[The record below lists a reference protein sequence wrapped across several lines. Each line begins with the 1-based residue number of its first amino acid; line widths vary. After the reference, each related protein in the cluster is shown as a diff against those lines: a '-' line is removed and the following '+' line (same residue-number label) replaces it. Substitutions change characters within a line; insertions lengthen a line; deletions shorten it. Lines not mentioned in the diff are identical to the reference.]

1 MISVIV
7 PVYNVEKYLNECVES
22 LISQTCCDIE
32 IILVDDGS
40 RDSSGKLCDEW
51 AAEHDNITVIHKQNG
66 GLSSAR
72 NAGLDAAKGEYISFI
87 DSDDIVDHDMMARM
101 KDALDEHPDVSFAAC
116 YLETFIEGTNMKNF
130 HLPIDSEGRTAAV
143 TYLREILR
151 HKADNAVC
159 SKMFRASAIGELRF
173 VLGRINEDILFM
185 TSFLER
191 NWEDVYVIPEGLY
204 KYRIRPGSITQQIN
218 PRLYDFIENAF
229 TIKEHICRSYGD
241 EFESET
247 NGYIYHE
254 MVNFI
259 STIQKYKAK
268 EQFREKMSYCLNYLS
283 THRKDFI
290 SNRNCSIMK
299 KLKLALVLISPGLY
313 RFMLKYK

>member
-22 LISQTCCDIE
+22 LIAQTCGDME

-40 RDSSGKLCDEW
+40 KDSSGSICDTL
-51 AAEHDNITVIHKQNG
+51 AAEHANITVIHKQNG

-72 NAGLDAAKGEYISFI
+72 NAGLDAAKGEYVSFI
-87 DSDDIVDHDMMARM
+87 DSDDIIDPDMMAKM
-101 KDALDEHPDVSFAAC
+101 KNALDQNPDVSFVTC
-116 YLETFIEGTNMKNF
+116 YLETFIEGTDKKSNF
-130 HLPIDSEGRTAAV
+130 LPLAAEGRTSAV

-159 SKMFRASAIGELRF
+159 NKVFRTSAIGDLRF
-173 VLGRINEDILFM
+173 ISGRINEDILFM
-185 TSFLER
+185 TSFLE
-191 NWEDVYVIPEGLY
+191 NNKEDIYVIPEGLY
-204 KYRIRPGSITQQIN
+204 KYRIRPGSITQQAN

-229 TIKEHICRSYGD
+229 EIKERICRIYGS
-241 EFESET
+241 ELESET
-247 NGYIYHE
+247 DGYIYHE

-268 EQFREKMSYCLNYLS
+268 EQFRDKMDHCLSYLKS
-283 THRKDFI
+283 HKKDFL
-290 SNRNCSIMK
+290 SNRNCSTMK
-299 KLKLALVLISPGLY
+299 KLKLAFVLLMPGIY
-313 RFMLKYK
+313 RLMLKYK